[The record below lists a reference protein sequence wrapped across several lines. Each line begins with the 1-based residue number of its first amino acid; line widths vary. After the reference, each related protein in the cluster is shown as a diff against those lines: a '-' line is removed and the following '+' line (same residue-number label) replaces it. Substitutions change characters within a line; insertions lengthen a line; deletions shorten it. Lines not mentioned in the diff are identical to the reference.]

1 MATIEQFNEVIERA
15 KTKADFSAVVWM
27 KRTDAQV
34 GVTSIQKRKNQLSV
48 FRQVIAWK
56 DTDHVAII
64 ANGHVMA
71 IWHAQPANVTAQAAF
86 GVGDLV
92 VIRED
97 AEQDT
102 DELRAYQILGLTGR
116 VVRIDEDGVVVSF
129 QSDEWLLTADEL
141 ELWKPAEP
149 DEYTRDE
156 EQARLIARIRELEE
170 VVEPFAKI
178 GSILRTMPQPYIAWN
193 CYISGHPGVTITLQD
208 AYAAYEALA
217 EPVTA
222 DGDGVR

>member
-56 DTDHVAII
+56 DTDHAAII

-71 IWHAQPANVTAQAAF
+71 IWHAQPAF
-86 GVGDLV
+86 GVGDK
-92 VIRED
+92 VIIRQDAIFDSSPLDNYRDKRAVATITEVYDGQEFDYEIAFGED
-97 AEQDT
+97 K
-102 DELRAYQILGLTGR
+102 
-116 VVRIDEDGVVVSF
+116 
-129 QSDEWLLTADEL
+129 WLMLADEL

-149 DEYTRDE
+149 DEYTRDA
-156 EQARLIARIRELEE
+156 EQVRLLARIRELEE
-170 VVEPFAKI
+170 
-178 GSILRTMPQPYIAWN
+178 G
-193 CYISGHPGVTITLQD
+193 
-208 AYAAYEALA
+208 YEAILSELVVARPFNDILDDVRAIAQRMLHA
-217 EPVTA
+217 EDATVK
-222 DGDGVR
+222 DS